1 MGVVMVREIANVILD
16 LPRRWSIPNNVWHA
30 THQASDDCEIFFV
43 AAPSL
48 TREAICAEAGIIS
61 RIAITNKSSA
71 VARECELALVS
82 CSLAIPGLTLPV
94 ALPLK
99 NAAGKTKTDFSRGET
114 KYFDLFGA
122 FLNSTDWPD
131 RTFVWA
137 PNFPWVPKEGPT
149 GAAVFRLTGTNF
161 RPHTWTGSI
170 RLDRGDA
177 QLTRVRAV
185 KLRSAA

>member
-1 MGVVMVREIANVILD
+1 MVREIVHVILD
-16 LPRRWSIPNNVWHA
+16 LPRCWSTPRNVWHA
-30 THQASDDCEIFFV
+30 AHQASDESEICFV
-43 AAPSL
+43 AAPSFS
-48 TREAICAEAGIIS
+48 REAICAEAGIIN

-71 VARECELALVS
+71 VARECELALVG
-82 CSLAIPGLTLPV
+82 CSLSIPGLTLPI

-99 NAAGKTKTDFSRGET
+99 DGLGQTKTDFNPEET

-122 FLNSTDWPD
+122 FLNSRDWPE
-131 RTFVWA
+131 RTFLWVS
-137 PNFPWVPKEGPT
+137 NFPWVPKEGPT
-149 GAAVFRLTGTNF
+149 GGAVFRLTGTNF

-177 QLTRVRAV
+177 RLTRVRAE